1 MLFTKHNKDQ
11 DIAQRLS
18 LLSVEP
24 NIPAILFINVLSLGM
39 HAAVFSEFSQPFLE
53 PLTKSRAPSEF

>member
-1 MLFTKHNKDQ
+1 MCPDMLFTKHNKDQ

-24 NIPAILFINVLSLGM
+24 NIPAILFINVLSLEM
-39 HAAVFSEFSQPFLE
+39 HAACLF
-53 PLTKSRAPSEF
+53 

>member
-18 LLSVEP
+18 LFSVEP
-24 NIPAILFINVLSLGM
+24 SIPAILFINVLSLEM
-39 HAAVFSEFSQPFLE
+39 HAACLFWIS
-53 PLTKSRAPSEF
+53 

>member
-1 MLFTKHNKDQ
+1 MLFTKHYNKDQ

-24 NIPAILFINVLSLGM
+24 IIPAILFINVLSFEM
-39 HAAVFSEFSQPFLE
+39 HAACLF
-53 PLTKSRAPSEF
+53 